1 MRARVRVGSG
11 AVALPARPVLSEA
24 QLARLG
30 TLGDERSAPV
40 GEVLYRIGDPT
51 YPFIAILE
59 GEVAIIDAAGTEILR
74 HGQAGFLGE
83 MNLLTGQTVFLT
95 AVVTE
100 PLRYIAVEREALR
113 ALLFEDGPLSDLV
126 LATLM
131 QRREALQQVEGVGL
145 EIVGPNS
152 SEATMRMLDFA
163 RSNHIPYTWDN
174 NPPPGEG
181 ELPLVRLPGGGE
193 LWGPAIGQV
202 SRALGIGRELA
213 PREEVDLVVV
223 GGGPAGLGAA
233 VYGASEG
240 LDDARRRGHRARR
253 PGGLL
258 AADRELPRLP
268 GGNHRLGADEPGGHP
283 GAQVQRTDRDAVSR
297 GRPRARKRT
306 PRRPARGGALDRRAC
321 GHPCD
326 RRAVS
331 TAPGG
336 QSRRHSRG

>member
-1 MRARVRVGSG
+1 M
-11 AVALPARPVLSEA
+11 LSEA

-145 EIVGPNS
+145 EIVGPDS

-174 NPPPGEG
+174 
-181 ELPLVRLPGGGE
+181 
-193 LWGPAIGQV
+193 
-202 SRALGIGRELA
+202 
-213 PREEVDLVVV
+213 
-223 GGGPAGLGAA
+223 
-233 VYGASEG
+233 
-240 LDDARRRGHRARR
+240 
-253 PGGLL
+253 
-258 AADRELPRLP
+258 
-268 GGNHRLGADEPGGHP
+268 
-283 GAQVQRTDRDAVSR
+283 T
-297 GRPRARKRT
+297 
-306 PRRPARGGALDRRAC
+306 RRPAKASFPSSGCRAAASCGGRRSGRSRARSGSGASSRHARRSTWWSSAAARPASVPRCTEPPRGSRRSSSRAPRSAARRAPRGGSRTTSA
-321 GHPCD
+321 
-326 RRAVS
+326 
-331 TAPGG
+331 
-336 QSRRHSRG
+336 SRRESPARS